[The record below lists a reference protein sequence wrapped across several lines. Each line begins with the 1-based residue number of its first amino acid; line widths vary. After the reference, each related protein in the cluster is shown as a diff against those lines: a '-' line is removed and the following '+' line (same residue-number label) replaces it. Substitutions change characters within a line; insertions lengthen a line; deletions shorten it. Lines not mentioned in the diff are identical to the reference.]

1 MPMAKAEKRWKEI
14 TILRPLSIRDT
25 TLHLTDIVEIGDWD
39 VYTIYVSNALDQDVE
54 VQVKANRLT
63 GTIGAVDVGP
73 SFPVSAGSS
82 EAKTWSMQDVFLPFC
97 YCEVKAL
104 ATPTSGYVA
113 IYLLL
118 KRKNG

>member
-1 MPMAKAEKRWKEI
+1 MAKAKRKWKEI
-14 TILRPLSIRDT
+14 TILKPLVIRDT
-25 TLHLTDIVEIGDWD
+25 VTHLTDIVEIGDWD

-63 GTIGAVDVGP
+63 GFIGAVNVGAA
-73 SFPVSAGSS
+73 FTVTAGSHDARTIS
-82 EAKTWSMQDVFLPFC
+82 SQDVFLPFL

-104 ATPTSGYVA
+104 AVPTRGYVA

-118 KRKNG
+118 KRKGE